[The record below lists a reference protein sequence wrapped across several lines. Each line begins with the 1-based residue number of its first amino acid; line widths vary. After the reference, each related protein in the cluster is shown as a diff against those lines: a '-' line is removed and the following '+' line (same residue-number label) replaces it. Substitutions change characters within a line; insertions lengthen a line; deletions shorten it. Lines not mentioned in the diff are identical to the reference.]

1 MHVKLCSKTNKQDEP
16 STILNS
22 EILSAQQLNP
32 TLLKTP
38 EAWWIAIHFV
48 YSNWQHWWR
57 SGRVLVWNTK
67 RTGSIPR
74 WSLCLHDLII
84 VPIPTCHVPIE
95 LLAAA
100 KCKHNVKMSYFS
112 ICTWRMDGFCDGVNN
127 NTCYYS
133 NTYPTAKKKGI
144 IYGVKKCMW
153 DPLAVAGRPNGWTDF
168 DKWGVVVGSY
178 FEFTMN

>member
-48 YSNWQHWWR
+48 YSNWRHRWR

-67 RTGSIPR
+67 RTGSNPR
-74 WSLCLHDLII
+74 SSLCLHDLII

-100 KCKHNVKMSYFS
+100 KCKHNVKMSYFG

-168 DKWGVVVGSY
+168 DKWGVVVGS
-178 FEFTMN
+178 